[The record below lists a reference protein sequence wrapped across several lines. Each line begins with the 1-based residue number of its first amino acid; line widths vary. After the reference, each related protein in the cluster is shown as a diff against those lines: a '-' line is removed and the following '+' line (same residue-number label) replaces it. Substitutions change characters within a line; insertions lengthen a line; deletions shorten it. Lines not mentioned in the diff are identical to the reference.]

1 MALTKDESIAYDL
14 LQTTFEKWLRKN
26 VHSKVTHPRQYFL
39 RMVRNQFLDDLKKD
53 SSYSFEELDEE
64 TNIPEIGSNP
74 LEDVLIAQDEL
85 KRALRVMNSDEREL
99 IFLWGMEGYTTQEI
113 ANHLDIPKGT
123 VLARLFRLKRK
134 VQESFSKDRK
144 REGL

>member
-99 IFLWGMEGYTTQEI
+99 IFLWGMEEYTTQEI